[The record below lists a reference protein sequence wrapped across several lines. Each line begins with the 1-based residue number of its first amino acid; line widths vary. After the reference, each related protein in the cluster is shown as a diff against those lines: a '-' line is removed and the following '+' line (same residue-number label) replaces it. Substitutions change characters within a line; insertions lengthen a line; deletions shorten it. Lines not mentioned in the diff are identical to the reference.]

1 MMLSISRLS
10 SIGVALRLRT
20 SAVRGVQ
27 PVDWFVSVPAS
38 AVLRVQPVGWIVS
51 VPASAVLRVQP
62 VGWIV
67 SAPASAVLRVQPV
80 GWIVSAPASAV
91 LRVQPVGWIVSVFTS
106 AVLRVQPV
114 GWIVSVPASAVL
126 RVQSV
131 ELYVGKDR
139 KNGLVAL
146 EMERFLLFV
155 LNNCG
160 SILRL
165 QPPLSYFLNLS
176 DMSSMR
182 ATTESLRVTLNL
194 LARDRAIAFVIAL
207 RGE

>member
-1 MMLSISRLS
+1 MLSISRLS

-20 SAVRGVQ
+20 SAVLRVQ
-27 PVDWFVSVPAS
+27 PVDW
-38 AVLRVQPVGWIVS
+38 IVS
-51 VPASAVLRVQP
+51 VL
-62 VGWIV
+62 
-67 SAPASAVLRVQPV
+67 
-80 GWIVSAPASAV
+80 
-91 LRVQPVGWIVSVFTS
+91 TS

-114 GWIVSVPASAVL
+114 GWIVSVPTSAVLRVQPVDWIVSVPTSAVL

-131 ELYVGKDR
+131 ELHVGKDR

-176 DMSSMR
+176 DMFSMR

-194 LARDRAIAFVIAL
+194 LARDRATAFVIAL